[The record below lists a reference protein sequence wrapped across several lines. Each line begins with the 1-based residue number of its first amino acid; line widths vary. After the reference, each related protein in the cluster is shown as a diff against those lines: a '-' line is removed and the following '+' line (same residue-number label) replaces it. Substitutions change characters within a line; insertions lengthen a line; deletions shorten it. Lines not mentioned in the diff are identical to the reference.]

1 MYRAGMDTNFACSSA
16 ASWKG
21 LRMAKRGPKKKRVD
35 PPKQGVEPLRSQNIM
50 IGGHRTSMRLEPS
63 MWDALEDIGRREGL
77 SVNKLCTSIKER
89 IEEQA
94 RRRGVPPE
102 EADVTLTSAVRVF
115 IAAYYRRACTEDGHI
130 RAGHGGSD
138 PFLGTPFELTGD
150 EEESEPRAASDRGAD
165 SGFSTHSDKNAPK
178 NRLSGLI

>member
-1 MYRAGMDTNFACSSA
+1 MYRAVTDANFACSSA

-50 IGGHRTSMRLEPS
+50 VGGHRTSMRLEPS

-77 SVNKLCTSIKER
+77 SVNKLCTAIKDR

-94 RRRGVPPE
+94 RRRGVAPE

-115 IAAYYRRACTEDGHI
+115 IASYYRRACTEDGHV

-150 EEESEPRAASDRGAD
+150 EDVEPSAASSGAAD
-165 SGFSTHSDKNAPK
+165 GDFRASGAKILMGGMPFAEV
-178 NRLSGLI
+178 

>member
-1 MYRAGMDTNFACSSA
+1 
-16 ASWKG
+16 
-21 LRMAKRGPKKKRVD
+21 MAKRGPKKKQAD
-35 PPKQGVEPLRSQNIM
+35 NPKHGVEPLKSQNIM

-77 SVNKLCTSIKER
+77 TVNRLCTSIKER

-94 RRRGVPPE
+94 RRRGVPPD
-102 EADVTLTSAVRVF
+102 EAEVTLTSAVRVF

-138 PFLGTPFELTGD
+138 PFLGTPFELPVADETERVGGSGGSGD
-150 EEESEPRAASDRGAD
+150 PAFSAPGGKPTPGA
-165 SGFSTHSDKNAPK
+165 
-178 NRLSGLI
+178 GLPFAEV